1 MGGYMPLA
9 LFPCSQNSSYK
20 YTNKNVFTNA
30 SSGKYLKYLHSCKSE
45 NDGYTEKTF
54 IESVFAFLTISNVNI
69 FNIISMYPESK

>member
-45 NDGYTEKTF
+45 NDGYTEKNF
-54 IESVFAFLTISNVNI
+54 H
-69 FNIISMYPESK
+69 